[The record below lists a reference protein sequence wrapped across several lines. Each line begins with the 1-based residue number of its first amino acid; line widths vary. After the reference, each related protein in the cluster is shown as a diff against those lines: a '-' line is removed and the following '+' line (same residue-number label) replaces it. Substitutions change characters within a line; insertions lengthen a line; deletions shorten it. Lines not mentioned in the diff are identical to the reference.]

1 MRRILRASFI
11 LGLLGSL
18 AMLGMTTACASDDAG
33 QTAETSG
40 ESTSSTMSTGA
51 TESGA
56 TETDTTA
63 TDTTDESSTET
74 GEASCYDGLHAI
86 VSDIDETLTT
96 ADNEFLM
103 QLIDSTYDPLE
114 RAEGS
119 EMINDYHARGY
130 TIVYLTAR
138 AESQFSNDNMTP
150 ARDLTEDW
158 LLAHGFPLDENT
170 QLILSPTFVFGS
182 ATGEYK
188 GQALMDLQAEG
199 YVFDYAYGNADT
211 DIAGY
216 EMAGIPK
223 DVTFIIGVE
232 AGNGGTVPVLEED
245 WVTHRAAQIPTVPN
259 YCEG

>member
-1 MRRILRASFI
+1 MRRILCAPFI
-11 LGLLGSL
+11 LGLLVTS
-18 AMLGMTTACASDDAG
+18 ACASDDAG
-33 QTAETSG
+33 QTAETSSG
-40 ESTSSTMSTGA
+40 STESTGA
-51 TESGA
+51 TEADA
-56 TETDTTA
+56 TETNATE

-74 GEASCYDGLHAI
+74 GDASCYDGLHAI

-96 ADNEFLM
+96 ADSEFLM

-114 RAEGS
+114 RAEAS

-150 ARDLTEDW
+150 ARDLTVDW

-170 QLILSPTFVFGS
+170 QLILSPSFVFGE

-188 GQALMDLQAEG
+188 GQALLDLQAEG

-211 DIAGY
+211 DISGY
-216 EMAGIPK
+216 EIANIPK

-245 WVTHRAAQIPTVPN
+245 WVTHRAAQIPMVPN
-259 YCEG
+259 FCEG